1 MTARPP
7 ASDPTA
13 PRLLLLGRPELTDAT
28 PPVAF
33 VPERRFQLLAV
44 LAMQSGQWVARD
56 RLAALLWPERP
67 NAEARRN
74 LRHVVFKARDIAA
87 ALQASDHAL
96 CWDVATDLR
105 AFESLL
111 AAEQTA
117 LAVALRRGML
127 LDGLDDAAN
136 PAFSEWL
143 AAERLRFDERWRQ
156 AALGALAAAAP
167 AERAELAR
175 RVRAVDPLDEDALEA
190 QLRAEIE
197 QGHPARAW
205 QLYRDYAHSLAEALG
220 VEPSHR
226 LRDLLQREAPAG
238 PANESRAPATGA
250 VAATPSSPA
259 TPEAAAAFV
268 GRRGELAELMRLL
281 AREDVRAVTVLG
293 PGGIGKSSL
302 ARRALHA
309 AADAF
314 AGGRVWVELQD
325 LSDLPA
331 VLARVADQLGVP
343 IDDAQD
349 PVAQIGR
356 RLGPERVLCVLDN
369 AEHLLPELPSLL
381 ERLLAAAPALSLLVT
396 SRVRLGHAGE
406 HSLPLAGLA
415 VPDEDSRDLEAAVAF
430 DAVRLFE
437 ARATVAQR
445 SFSLAR
451 HLGAVIDIVASVG
464 GLPLAIEL
472 AAGWVRLLPAEE
484 IALDLRRS
492 LDLLERDPATPG
504 TPARPEHDSAR
515 AVLERSW
522 SLLAPRERE
531 ALAALTVFQGGFTR
545 AAALAV
551 ARAPLPLLSSLV
563 DKSLLAA
570 DDAGRFGLHP
580 LVAAFAAERLAHDG
594 ARADELARRHAAH
607 YARSIWPN
615 WPPAPAPTIGRWS
628 KGSRRSTRIAARPG
642 VMAWPSAPPNGSP
655 RRAAPGATTSRCE
668 AAPARASR
676 ISRARWNSARTGRA
690 GSRWRPT
697 CAPRCRACTICVAS
711 TRRALPSPPRV
722 PNWPS
727 SAATGVRCTAAS
739 PTPAA
744 AIRHRR
750 SGAPPALA
758 SSARW
763 RSAATTAWRSKS
775 RPR

>member
-1 MTARPP
+1 M
-7 ASDPTA
+7 
-13 PRLLLLGRPELTDAT
+13 
-28 PPVAF
+28 
-33 VPERRFQLLAV
+33 
-44 LAMQSGQWVARD
+44 
-56 RLAALLWPERP
+56 
-67 NAEARRN
+67 
-74 LRHVVFKARDIAA
+74 
-87 ALQASDHAL
+87 
-96 CWDVATDLR
+96 
-105 AFESLL
+105 
-111 AAEQTA
+111 
-117 LAVALRRGML
+117 
-127 LDGLDDAAN
+127 
-136 PAFSEWL
+136 
-143 AAERLRFDERWRQ
+143 
-156 AALGALAAAAP
+156 
-167 AERAELAR
+167 
-175 RVRAVDPLDEDALEA
+175 
-190 QLRAEIE
+190 
-197 QGHPARAW
+197 
-205 QLYRDYAHSLAEALG
+205 
-220 VEPSHR
+220 
-226 LRDLLQREAPAG
+226 
-238 PANESRAPATGA
+238 
-250 VAATPSSPA
+250 
-259 TPEAAAAFV
+259 
-268 GRRGELAELMRLL
+268 
-281 AREDVRAVTVLG
+281 LG

-309 AADAF
+309 AAMPSPAAAF
-314 AGGRVWVELQD
+314 GSNCED

-504 TPARPEHDSAR
+504 TPARRARQRARRARTLVEPAGAAR
-515 AVLERSW
+515 AQ
-522 SLLAPRERE
+522 

-551 ARAPLPLLSSLV
+551 ARAPVAAAVVAGRQESARGGRRRPLRPASAGGRVRGRAAGARRRTRRRTGATARGALRAASGRTGRPRRHRPSAAGRRGRGGVRELPRGLASWPGPRRHRMARPGERRLAQLLRGARPRRRGIAHFQGAVELGPHGPGRQS
-563 DKSLLAA
+563 LAA
-570 DDAGRFGLHP
+570 DVRSALSRMHYLRGEHQTGL
-580 LVAAFAAERLAHDG
+580 AIATSG
-594 ARADELARRHAAH
+594 AELAEQCGDRR
-607 YARSIWPN
+607 
-615 WPPAPAPTIGRWS
+615 APAP
-628 KGSRRSTRIAARPG
+628 
-642 VMAWPSAPPNGSP
+642 
-655 RRAAPGATTSRCE
+655 
-668 AAPARASR
+668 
-676 ISRARWNSARTGRA
+676 
-690 GSRWRPT
+690 
-697 CAPRCRACTICVAS
+697 
-711 TRRALPSPPRV
+711 
-722 PNWPS
+722 
-727 SAATGVRCTAAS
+727 AS